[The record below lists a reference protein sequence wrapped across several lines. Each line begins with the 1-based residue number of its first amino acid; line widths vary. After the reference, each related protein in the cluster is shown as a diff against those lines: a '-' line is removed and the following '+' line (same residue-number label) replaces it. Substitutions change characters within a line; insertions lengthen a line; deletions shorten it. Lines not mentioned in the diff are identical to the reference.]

1 LLNFVF
7 DGFHF
12 ETFWNF
18 VTALLIG
25 ALIGIE
31 REKHKTSDND
41 PTIGGV
47 RTFMLC
53 ALVGAMGGWLAHDL
67 RSPWPLV
74 AAVLAVVAPVVAAY
88 GNAVRRRPE
97 DMGLTTELAAVA
109 TTLLGALTMSDQREL
124 GAALGVGIASILFYK
139 QPLHGLVAQLDRE
152 DIYAGLRLLIATFIV
167 LPLLPDK
174 PVDPWGAL
182 NPWSLWVLVLLIS
195 ALGLVGYVATRLLGK
210 NRGTALTALTGG
222 VVSSTAV
229 TLFFARQSR
238 DAAYE
243 KAARTLASGVLVAWG
258 VMCVRVVIEVLVV
271 NRALLS
277 QIATPFAAMT
287 AVAAAFAWLYYRG
300 SRSDQEKV
308 ADVPLR
314 NPFSLTSAI
323 KFAALFAAVL
333 LVVKLTQPYAP
344 PSGLYVVAALAG
356 TTDVDA
362 ITLSMAKY
370 AQGGD
375 PETAA
380 HAIVIATVTNT
391 AVKAGMVVALGSA
404 SLRKP
409 VLMAAAAMIVAGIG
423 TVLAF

>member
-1 LLNFVF
+1 
-7 DGFHF
+7 
-12 ETFWNF
+12 
-18 VTALLIG
+18 
-25 ALIGIE
+25 
-31 REKHKTSDND
+31 
-41 PTIGGV
+41 
-47 RTFMLC
+47 
-53 ALVGAMGGWLAHDL
+53 
-67 RSPWPLV
+67 
-74 AAVLAVVAPVVAAY
+74 
-88 GNAVRRRPE
+88 
-97 DMGLTTELAAVA
+97 
-109 TTLLGALTMSDQREL
+109 
-124 GAALGVGIASILFYK
+124 
-139 QPLHGLVAQLDRE
+139 
-152 DIYAGLRLLIATFIV
+152 
-167 LPLLPDK
+167 
-174 PVDPWGAL
+174 
-182 NPWSLWVLVLLIS
+182 
-195 ALGLVGYVATRLLGK
+195 
-210 NRGTALTALTGG
+210 
-222 VVSSTAV
+222 
-229 TLFFARQSR
+229 
-238 DAAYE
+238 
-243 KAARTLASGVLVAWG
+243 
-258 VMCVRVVIEVLVV
+258 VIEVLVV

-333 LVVKLTQPYAP
+333 LVVKLTQTYAP